1 MSQHD
6 DTDSRAVEQLA
17 GTSTANESVHSPT
30 LPTEASGFTAES
42 EFDWVP
48 SPELAAALAKM
59 AGDLLASIEAEQ
71 NKPLVAGEPAYR
83 GNCKWHP
90 IADFPLRGSRAGAR
104 EDNASHSSTPGSH
117 WVDVEEILPGSPEYA
132 GSLR

>member
-17 GTSTANESVHSPT
+17 GISKANESVHSPT
-30 LPTEASGFTAES
+30 LPTKASDFSEES

-48 SPELAAALAKM
+48 SPELADALARM

-71 NKPLVAGEPAYR
+71 NKPLVSGDSAFR
-83 GNCKWHP
+83 GSCKWHP
-90 IADFPLRGSRAGAR
+90 NAEFPMRASRAGAR
-104 EDNASHSSTPGSH
+104 EDIASHSATPGSH
-117 WVDVEEILPGSPEYA
+117 WVDVDEVTQ
-132 GSLR
+132 GSLVEVGNE